1 MERPDAT
8 ALRRYDFGTAALNE
22 AAYGR
27 PTPPAYDLAGF
38 ANRVAAFYGTG
49 DRLVPEANAR
59 STLALLSNAEE
70 TAFPISTE
78 DDGAAVSDNS
88 QRRAIMTAI
97 AEMSEIRK
105 LFDPPAD

>member
-59 STLALLSNAEE
+59 STLALLSNAEFLE
-70 TAFPISTE
+70 PATPVDGYGHGDFIWSLDAGTILFPRV
-78 DDGAAVSDNS
+78 AALLDRGVKN
-88 QRRAIMTAI
+88 
-97 AEMSEIRK
+97 
-105 LFDPPAD
+105 